1 MRGEVMFKFIL
12 KRTFYGLL
20 TLFLLVTATF
30 FLIAGAPGDPIASKV
45 GQMPEKAQA
54 VIRTKYGLD
63 KPVVVR
69 YGIYMKNLLTKGDFG
84 ESIVYTGKSVNDIIK
99 KNAPISAKIGII
111 ALALQ
116 ITIGVLLGLIS
127 AINRGKV
134 PDHVIRVLVV
144 LAICVPSF
152 VFAAL
157 LQYFLA
163 FKWRLAPVFGWGELK
178 HYILPVLAYA
188 IGGIAS
194 YTKFMRS
201 STLSVI
207 NEDYILTAKAKGCK
221 KRRVIG
227 KHVMRNSMIPI
238 VTMTGPAI
246 AGIFAGSFVIE
257 RIFSIP
263 GLGSYYV
270 NAVTNNDYTMILG
283 FTIFFAALY
292 VLSLIIVDIMYGIVD
307 PRIRIA
313 SSED

>member
-1 MRGEVMFKFIL
+1 MFKFIL
-12 KRTFYGLL
+12 KRIFYGLF
-20 TLFLLVTATF
+20 TLFLITTATF
-30 FLIAGAPGDPIASKV
+30 FLIAGAPGDPIAAKV
-45 GQMPEKAQA
+45 GQMPAKAQA

-69 YGIYMKNLLTKGDFG
+69 YGIYMKNLITKGDFG

-111 ALALQ
+111 ALVLQ
-116 ITIGVLLGLIS
+116 IVIGVLLGLIS
-127 AINRGKV
+127 ALHRGKT
-134 PDHVIRVLVV
+134 PDYIIRVLVV

-157 LQYFLA
+157 LQYFIG
-163 FKWRLAPVFGWGELK
+163 FKWKLAPVFGWGEMK
-178 HYILPVLAYA
+178 HYILPVLAYT
-188 IGGIAS
+188 IGGVAS

-207 NEDYILTAKAKGCK
+207 NEDYILTAKSKGCK
-221 KRRVIG
+221 KGRVIK

-270 NAVTNNDYTMILG
+270 KSVTNNDYTMILG

-292 VLSLIIVDIMYGIVD
+292 VLSLIFVDIMYGVVD
-307 PRIRIA
+307 PRIRIT

>member
-1 MRGEVMFKFIL
+1 MFKFIL
-12 KRTFYGLL
+12 KRIFYGLF
-20 TLFLLVTATF
+20 TLFLITTATF
-30 FLIAGAPGDPIASKV
+30 FLIAGAPGDPIAAKV

-69 YGIYMKNLLTKGDFG
+69 YGIYMKNLITKGDFG

-111 ALALQ
+111 ALVLQ
-116 ITIGVLLGLIS
+116 IVIGVLLGLIS
-127 AINRGKV
+127 ALHRGKT
-134 PDHVIRVLVV
+134 PDYIIRVLVV

-157 LQYFLA
+157 LQYFIG
-163 FKWRLAPVFGWGELK
+163 FKWKLAPVFGWGEMK
-178 HYILPVLAYA
+178 HYILPVLAYT
-188 IGGIAS
+188 IGGVAS

-207 NEDYILTAKAKGCK
+207 NEDYILTAKSKGCK
-221 KRRVIG
+221 KGRVIK

-270 NAVTNNDYTMILG
+270 KSVTNNDYTMILG

-292 VLSLIIVDIMYGIVD
+292 VLSLIFVDIMYGVVD
-307 PRIRIA
+307 PRIRIT

>member
-1 MRGEVMFKFIL
+1 MVKFIL
-12 KRTFYGLL
+12 KRILYGLL
-20 TLFLLVTATF
+20 TLFLLITVTF
-30 FLIAGAPGDPIASKV
+30 FLIAGAPGDPIAAKV

-54 VIRTKYGLD
+54 VIRAKYGLD
-63 KPVVVR
+63 KPVVTR
-69 YGIYMKNLLTKGDFG
+69 YAIYMKNLITKGDFG
-84 ESIVYTGKSVNDIIK
+84 DSIVYTGKSVNDIIK

-111 ALALQ
+111 ALAFQ

-127 AINRGKV
+127 AMNRGKAS
-134 PDHVIRVLVV
+134 DHIIRVLVV

-157 LQYFLA
+157 LQYFIA
-163 FKWRLAPVFGWGELK
+163 FKWRLVPVFGWGELK

-194 YTKFMRS
+194 YTKYMRS
-201 STLSVI
+201 STLSVV
-207 NEDYILTAKAKGCK
+207 NEDYILTARAKGCK
-221 KRRVIG
+221 KKRVVR
-227 KHVMRNSMIPI
+227 KHIMRNSMIPI

-257 RIFSIP
+257 KIFSIP
-263 GLGSYYV
+263 GLGAYYV
-270 NAVTNNDYTMILG
+270 NSVTNNDYTMILG

-292 VLSLIIVDIMYGIVD
+292 VLSLIVVDIVYGLVD

-313 SSED
+313 GSED